1 MSLFLASRS
10 SPSGKVVYMDF
21 EMRRQI
27 FTMGFIRLEP
37 DPLRFREEV
46 IRGAKIARA
55 LEASLVIDSVVPA
68 VEVLGREKVL
78 PFLRD
83 FEPSGVD
90 VYCISLWY
98 LPIGYRAVKVVRNGE
113 RVMAAGY
120 GVFLEMDISELAAS
134 VVGGVRLGVAG
145 RLQA

>member
-10 SPSGKVVYMDF
+10 SPSGKVVYLDF
-21 EMRRQI
+21 EMRRQL

-37 DPLRFREEV
+37 NPLRFREEV
-46 IRGAKIARA
+46 MRGAKIARA
-55 LEASLVIDSVVPA
+55 FGASLVIDSVVPA
-68 VEVLGREKVL
+68 VEALGREKVI

-90 VYCISLWY
+90 VYCTSLWY
-98 LPIGYRAVKVVRNGE
+98 LPIGYRAVKVARNSE
-113 RVMAAGY
+113 RVMAVGY
-120 GVFLEMDISELAAS
+120 GIFVEMEISELVAS
-134 VVGGVRLGVAG
+134 VGGVSLGVTG

>member
-1 MSLFLASRS
+1 
-10 SPSGKVVYMDF
+10 
-21 EMRRQI
+21 MRRQL
-27 FTMGFIRLEP
+27 FTMGSVRLEP
-37 DPLRFREEV
+37 DPFRFRDEV
-46 IRGAKIARA
+46 VRGAKIAKA
-55 LEASLVIDSVVPA
+55 LGASLVIDSVVPA
-68 VEVLGREKVL
+68 VEALGREKVL

-83 FEPSGVD
+83 FEPSGAD
-90 VYCISLWY
+90 VYCTSLWY

-134 VVGGVRLGVAG
+134 IGGARLGVAG

>member
-1 MSLFLASRS
+1 VSLFLASRS
-10 SPSGKVVYMDF
+10 SPSGKVVFLDF

-27 FTMGFIRLEP
+27 FTMGFVRLEP
-37 DPLRFREEV
+37 DPLRFRDEV
-46 IRGAKIARA
+46 VRGAKIARA

-68 VEVLGREKVL
+68 VEALGREKVI
-78 PFLRD
+78 PFLRE
-83 FEPSGVD
+83 FEPTGVD
-90 VYCISLWY
+90 VYCTSLWY

-120 GVFLEMDISELAAS
+120 GILVEMDISELATS
-134 VVGGVRLGVAG
+134 VGGVRLGAVG

>member
-1 MSLFLASRS
+1 L
-10 SPSGKVVYMDF
+10 DF
-21 EMRRQI
+21 ELRRQI
-27 FTMGFIRLEP
+27 FTMGFVRLEP
-37 DPLRFREEV
+37 DPFRFREEV
-46 IRGAKIARA
+46 IRGAKIARV

-68 VEVLGREKVL
+68 AEALGSEKVL

-90 VYCISLWY
+90 IYCTSLWY
-98 LPIGYRAVKVVRNGE
+98 LPIGYRAVKVARSGE

-120 GVFLEMDISELAAS
+120 GIFIEMDISELVAS
-134 VVGGVRLGVAG
+134 VGGVRLGVAG

>member
-1 MSLFLASRS
+1 VSLFLASRS
-10 SPSGKVVYMDF
+10 SPSGKVVYLDF
-21 EMRRQI
+21 ELRRQI
-27 FTMGFIRLEP
+27 FTMDFVRLEP
-37 DPLRFREEV
+37 DPLRFRDEV
-46 IRGAKIARA
+46 VRGAKIARA

-68 VEVLGREKVL
+68 VEALGKEKVL

-90 VYCISLWY
+90 VYCTSLWY
-98 LPIGYRAVKVVRNGE
+98 LPIGYRAVKVARSGE

-120 GVFLEMDISELAAS
+120 GVFLEMDISELVAS
-134 VVGGVRLGVAG
+134 VGGVRLGAVG

>member
-1 MSLFLASRS
+1 L
-10 SPSGKVVYMDF
+10 DF
-21 EMRRQI
+21 DLRIQI
-27 FTMGFIRLEP
+27 FTMGFVRLEP
-37 DPLRFREEV
+37 DPFRFRDEV
-46 IRGAKIARA
+46 VRGAKIARA

-68 VEVLGREKVL
+68 VEVLGREKVIT
-78 PFLRD
+78 FLRD

-90 VYCISLWY
+90 VYCTSLWY

-120 GVFLEMDISELAAS
+120 GIFLEMDISELAAS
-134 VVGGVRLGVAG
+134 VGGVRLGAIG

>member
-1 MSLFLASRS
+1 VTLFLASRS
-10 SPSGKVVYMDF
+10 SPSGKVVYLDF
-21 EMRRQI
+21 ELRRQI
-27 FTMGFIRLEP
+27 FTMRSVRLEP
-37 DPLRFREEV
+37 DPFRFKEEV
-46 IRGAKIARA
+46 VRGAKIARV

-68 VEVLGREKVL
+68 VEALGREKVI

-98 LPIGYRAVKVVRNGE
+98 LPIGCRAVKVARNGE

-120 GVFLEMDISELAAS
+120 GIFLEMDISELVAS
-134 VVGGVRLGVAG
+134 VGGVRLGAIG